1 MGGRKNRR
9 ISGREKGRDPEER
22 GCDTGYDKE
31 RDMAEKKKRSSQ
43 KSRKT
48 AGVLLMILSVAA
60 GGAAGYGL
68 AAFADLSGAET
79 GEFLFMMAGLII
91 SIYIGS
97 FLQTVIHEGGH
108 LIFGL
113 LSGYRFCSF
122 RVGSFMWIQ
131 KGGKIVFRRFSLAGT
146 GGQCLMGPPD
156 LTDGKVPYILYNL
169 GGVLMNLISA
179 AIFFGIALLL
189 RENFAVLVFFAA
201 AAAMG
206 LLLALMNGIPLKLAM
221 VNNDGQNII
230 DIGKSS
236 REMYSFWLQMK
247 IAELQ
252 AEGERLKDMPQEW
265 FEVPNDEEMKGS
277 MTSVRAVSASNRLME
292 EHRFQENARLIDH
305 ILSVDSAIP
314 GIYRV
319 LLICDRVYCELT
331 GEKSPEILA
340 KWTEKDQQKV
350 MKQMRNY
357 PSVIRTQYAY
367 ALLVE
372 NDREKAGKL
381 KKLFE
386 KNLRSYPYEADG
398 QIEKELVETAE
409 EIWNAGRKEIS
420 DGQDN

>member
-1 MGGRKNRR
+1 
-9 ISGREKGRDPEER
+9 
-22 GCDTGYDKE
+22 
-31 RDMAEKKKRSSQ
+31 
-43 KSRKT
+43 
-48 AGVLLMILSVAA
+48 MILSVAA

>member
-292 EHRFQENARLIDH
+292 EHRFQENARLIHH

-372 NDREKAGKL
+372 NDRKKAGKL

>member
-1 MGGRKNRR
+1 
-9 ISGREKGRDPEER
+9 
-22 GCDTGYDKE
+22 
-31 RDMAEKKKRSSQ
+31 MAEKKKRSSQ

-230 DIGKSS
+230 DIGKSLS
-236 REMYSFWLQMK
+236 
-247 IAELQ
+247 
-252 AEGERLKDMPQEW
+252 
-265 FEVPNDEEMKGS
+265 
-277 MTSVRAVSASNRLME
+277 
-292 EHRFQENARLIDH
+292 LIH
-305 ILSVDSAIP
+305 I
-314 GIYRV
+314 
-319 LLICDRVYCELT
+319 
-331 GEKSPEILA
+331 
-340 KWTEKDQQKV
+340 
-350 MKQMRNY
+350 
-357 PSVIRTQYAY
+357 
-367 ALLVE
+367 
-372 NDREKAGKL
+372 
-381 KKLFE
+381 
-386 KNLRSYPYEADG
+386 
-398 QIEKELVETAE
+398 
-409 EIWNAGRKEIS
+409 
-420 DGQDN
+420 